1 MRVGTALAPCPPY
14 DLRLTVAASSALPV
28 PVVLLVA
35 PLRALLLAGLLRPLP
50 DQHVVLDARAALP
63 AGGLLAL
70 VENVEAAPARAA
82 EARTQTPGPV
92 LGAGHLDVG
101 CKNCHQGTKSDQ
113 DAHIDLLCPADR
125 TNIPPLSVRPNHGNI
140 CNGPPQLVQFAV
152 CSPPLPS
159 IRRRRL

>member
-1 MRVGTALAPCPPY
+1 RVLLTLRVGTALCHLRCEPVRLARAFAHPTTSGY
-14 DLRLTVAASSALPV
+14 DLRLMVAASSALPA

-35 PLRALLLAGLLRPLP
+35 SLRALLAGLLRPLP

-70 VENVEAAPARAA
+70 VETVEAAPAGAA

-101 CKNCHQGTKSDQ
+101 CQDCHQGTKSDQ
-113 DAHIDLLCPADR
+113 DAHIDLLRPADR
-125 TNIPPLSVRPNHGNI
+125 TNIPLPTVLPNH
-140 CNGPPQLVQFAV
+140 
-152 CSPPLPS
+152 
-159 IRRRRL
+159 